1 MSGMSSEAT
10 LAIRGGRVVCPATG
24 IDRAADVYVRGGA
37 IVAVGPESPP
47 AAEVVI
53 DASRMVVCPGLIDV
67 HVHLREPGGEHKETI
82 ESGTRAAVHGG
93 FTWLGAMPNTTP
105 APDRP
110 ETVADIRRRIRHG
123 AWCRVGVIGAATAGN
138 DRATLTDFAA
148 LADGGCVAIS
158 DDAFMLRT
166 RAQRRETLL
175 RCAELGLVFIAHA
188 EDEELSAGGVM
199 HEGEVSR
206 ALGVPGQH
214 PETELRALE
223 AWREA
228 WEEPGHPPLHIA
240 HLSTAAGA
248 SFLRD
253 WPDGPSAETAPH
265 YLALTDRA
273 VAEHGANARMNPPL
287 RTEEDRQALI
297 DAVRDGTIGI
307 IATDH
312 APHCAEE
319 KARGLVE
326 APSGVVGL
334 ETALS
339 VVLAELVE
347 PGLLSLP
354 DALRTL
360 TAAAADL
367 LGLSLGRIEV
377 GAPADLLVF
386 DPAVRWTVEPERFE
400 SMGRNTPF
408 TGCELP
414 GVVEA
419 VLVAGATIYG
429 DGRFAPDR
437 PPVDLSSQP

>member
-1 MSGMSSEAT
+1 MTGMLSETT
-10 LAIRGGRVVCPATG
+10 LAIRGGRVVCPGTG
-24 IDRAADVYVRGGA
+24 IDEITDVYVRGGA
-37 IVAVGPESPP
+37 IVAVGLESPP
-47 AAEVVI
+47 AVEAVI
-53 DASRMVVCPGLIDV
+53 DASGMVVCPGLVDV

-82 ESGTRAAVHGG
+82 ETGTRAAVRGG
-93 FTWLGAMPNTTP
+93 FTWVGAMPNTTP
-105 APDRP
+105 APDCA
-110 ETVADIRRRIRHG
+110 ETVADIRGRVRHS
-123 AWCRVGVIGAATAGN
+123 AWCRVGVIGAATVGN
-138 DRATLTDFAA
+138 DRATLSDFAA
-148 LADGGCVAIS
+148 LADAGCVAIS

-166 RAQRRETLL
+166 REQRREALL

-206 ALGVPGQH
+206 ALGVAGQH

-223 AWREA
+223 AWRDA
-228 WEEPGHPPLHIA
+228 WDEPGRPPLHIA

-248 SFLRD
+248 AFLRD

-297 DAVRDGTIGI
+297 NALRDGTIGI

-312 APHCAEE
+312 APHAPEE
-319 KARGLVE
+319 KARGLAE
-326 APSGVVGL
+326 APFGIVGL

-354 DALRTL
+354 EALRTL
-360 TAAAADL
+360 TAAPAAL
-367 LGLSLGRIEV
+367 MGLRLGRIDVE
-377 GAPADLLVF
+377 APADLLIF
-386 DPAVRWTVEPERFE
+386 DPAARWTVEPERFE

-408 TGCELP
+408 AGCELP

-419 VLVAGATIYG
+419 VLVAGATVYG

-437 PPVDLSSQP
+437 PPVDLSTRP

>member
-1 MSGMSSEAT
+1 MTGMSSETT
-10 LAIRGGRVVCPATG
+10 LAIRGGHLVCPANGTDG
-24 IDRAADVYVRGGA
+24 VTDVYVRGGA

-47 AAEVVI
+47 AAEAVI
-53 DASRMVVCPGLIDV
+53 DASGMVMCPGLVDV

-82 ESGTRAAVHGG
+82 ETGTRAAVHGG
-93 FTWLGAMPNTTP
+93 FTWVGAMPNTTP

-110 ETVADIRRRIRHG
+110 ETVAEIRRRIRRS
-123 AWCRVGVIGAATAGN
+123 AWCRVGVIGAATVGN
-138 DRATLTDFAA
+138 DRATLSDFAA
-148 LADGGCVAIS
+148 LAAAGCVAIS
-158 DDAFMLRT
+158 DDALMLRT

-199 HEGEVSR
+199 HQGAVSR

-228 WEEPGHPPLHIA
+228 WDGPGRPPLHIA

-248 SFLRD
+248 AFLRD
-253 WPDGPSAETAPH
+253 WPDGPTAETAPH
-265 YLALTDRA
+265 YLALTDQA

-297 DAVRDGTIGI
+297 EAVRDGTISI

-312 APHCAEE
+312 APHSPEE
-319 KARGLVE
+319 KARGLAE
-326 APSGVVGL
+326 APFGVVGL

-354 DALRTL
+354 EALRRL
-360 TAAAADL
+360 TAAPADL
-367 LGLSLGRIEV
+367 LGLRLGRIEV

-386 DPAVRWTVEPERFE
+386 DPTARWTVEPRHFE

-408 TGCELP
+408 TGRELP
-414 GVVEA
+414 GIVEA

-437 PPVDLSSQP
+437 PPVDLSSRP

>member
-1 MSGMSSEAT
+1 MSGVLSEET
-10 LAIRGGRVVCPATG
+10 LAIRGGRVICPATG
-24 IDRAADVYVRGGA
+24 IDRATDVYARAGV
-37 IVAVGPESPP
+37 IVAVGPENPP

-53 DASRMVVCPGLIDV
+53 DAAGMVVCPGLVDM

-82 ESGTRAAVHGG
+82 ATGTRAAVHGG
-93 FTWLGAMPNTTP
+93 FTWVGAMPNTTP

-110 ETVADIRRRIRHG
+110 ETVGEIRRRIRQS
-123 AWCRVGVIGAATAGN
+123 AWCRVGVIGAATISN
-138 DRATLTDFAA
+138 DRTTLTDFAA
-148 LADGGCVAIS
+148 LAESGCVAIS

-166 RAQRRETLL
+166 RDQRREALL

-188 EDEELSAGGVM
+188 EDEQLSAGGVM

-206 ALGVPGQH
+206 ALGVPGQ
-214 PETELRALE
+214 PRETELRALE

-228 WEEPGHPPLHIA
+228 WDEPGHPPLHIA

-248 SFLRD
+248 AFLRA
-253 WPDGPSAETAPH
+253 WPDGPTAETAPH

-287 RTEEDRQALI
+287 RTEEDRQALV
-297 DAVRDGTIGI
+297 DALRDGTISI

-312 APHCAEE
+312 APHSAEE
-319 KARGLVE
+319 KARGLVQ
-326 APSGVVGL
+326 APFGIVGL

-347 PGLLSLP
+347 PGLMSLP
-354 DALRTL
+354 EVLRALT
-360 TAAAADL
+360 TAPAEL
-367 LGLSLGRIEV
+367 VGLRLGRIEV
-377 GAPADLLVF
+377 GAPADLLIF
-386 DPAVRWTVEPERFE
+386 DPAARWTVEPECFE

-408 TGCELP
+408 AGRTLP
-414 GVVEA
+414 GCVASVV
-419 VLVAGATIYG
+419 VAGTIIYS

-437 PPVDLSSQP
+437 PSVDLSSRP